1 MKDVQEIIGHHLIVW
16 WFIDMALLWTE
27 DVVGAVI
34 SVAVIFLLV
43 FSFIPLFLFM
53 VQWIVAI
60 PLDLYFLASGEESTV
75 PSASYRGRWTPPSA
89 KDLGLWIIKASLFG
103 VGLLVGVYFLGHTV
117 ESSSLEMVDELLRL
131 GRNDQLLKNLL
142 LLSAQSAAFGAVE
155 AYLFPKHKKL
165 GLLVLLLV
173 ATLGAVVFW
182 ELLLWG
188 WNSGGFGVC
197 ETRWFYK

>member
-16 WFIDMALLWTE
+16 WLLDMALLWTE

-117 ESSSLEMVDELLRL
+117 ESSSLEIVDELLRL